1 MATIGKFCLTLTVLG
16 LAVVSVWLVPTVGKL
31 QNDVGTQL
39 RDSKDKL
46 ADAKK
51 EFDQRKAKHLESSH
65 ALGRLQIGWDKSW
78 DVEQA
83 GNAGITVEGARIA
96 VSGLGTDSGLIPVV
110 DGDGQEAA
118 PAVHAFIALP
128 EGMAYVGEFL
138 AEPIEALNTT
148 LTPTWQVTQEE
159 VEDWQRAP
167 EASWRFRTLI
177 PSDKRLRIDRCNV
190 HLQYLLEKAVDLD
203 ANVTRQRASLEDAEQ
218 QLQQRQREL
227 LGDPGAPEI
236 PGFPELSAGL
246 TKAIRDLED
255 QRNDMLFVIDQLR
268 RDLQHEA
275 QKREQHLQRLQELS
289 EQLPTEDEQTTEQP
303 GQRAE
308 RPDRRLR

>member
-16 LAVVSVWLVPTVGKL
+16 LAVVSVWLVPSVGKL
-31 QNDVGTQL
+31 QNDIGTQL
-39 RDSKDKL
+39 QDSEKSLATAKD
-46 ADAKK
+46 
-51 EFDQRKAKHLESSH
+51 EFAQRKAEHLASSH

-83 GNAGITVEGARIA
+83 GDRGINVEGARIA
-96 VSGLGTDSGLIPVV
+96 VTGLGTDSGLVPVL
-110 DGDGQEAA
+110 DADGQEAA

-128 EGMAYVGEFL
+128 EGMVYVGEFL
-138 AEPIEALNTT
+138 AEPIEALYTT

-159 VEDWQRAP
+159 VEDWQQAP

-177 PSDKRLRIDRCNV
+177 PSDSRLRIDRLNV
-190 HLQYLLEKAVDLD
+190 HLQYLREKYADLE
-203 ANVTRQRASLEDAEQ
+203 ANVTRQQASLEDAEQ
-218 QLQQRQREL
+218 QLRQREQEL

-255 QRNDMLFVIDQLR
+255 QRNDILIVIDQLR

-275 QKREQHLQRLQELS
+275 QVREQHLQRLQELS
-289 EQLPTEDEQTTEQP
+289 EQLPTGDEQTTEQP